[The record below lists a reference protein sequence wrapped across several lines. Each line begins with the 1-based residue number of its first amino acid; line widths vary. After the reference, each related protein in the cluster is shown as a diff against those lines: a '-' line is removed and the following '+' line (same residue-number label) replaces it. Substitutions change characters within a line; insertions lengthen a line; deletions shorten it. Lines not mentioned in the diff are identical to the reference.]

1 MTKHKKGFYYYL
13 IWVLA
18 LINVPLSFAA
28 LASLKLA
35 YLNEQLIS
43 DYGTSCRAVFI
54 IVLQIWYI
62 REIFQHYAGYTIIS
76 TTEYNLFK
84 CREQGTNNDFMMF
97 ADTEE
102 ELEQF
107 FQRTEPDKKFYI
119 ESEKLNARSVHMQ
132 IFNGN
137 DEDEGDCK

>member
-62 REIFQHYAGYTIIS
+62 REIFQLSNGIGMKLLKRGAS
-76 TTEYNLFK
+76 NL
-84 CREQGTNNDFMMF
+84 
-97 ADTEE
+97 
-102 ELEQF
+102 
-107 FQRTEPDKKFYI
+107 
-119 ESEKLNARSVHMQ
+119 
-132 IFNGN
+132 
-137 DEDEGDCK
+137 